1 MSNVHAYIVTG
12 AGSGIGRAIA
22 QKIAAEGHQVFGLG
36 RDSKKLEAT
45 GKLIGGR
52 GFTMASVD
60 LANANECSRVNAE
73 IRKWLNINGYAL
85 KGIVNNAGVVDRG
98 SFDSTSDVI
107 WERQFQNNLLSAVRL
122 TRDFFSEL
130 KSAAPSSVLNI
141 SSNLGLR
148 PIPNTSAYS
157 ALKAAMINWTESLA
171 MEWAPLQ
178 IRVNC
183 LCPGLVDTPIHP
195 FFGEDESSE
204 TRVMAHQLSPLGR
217 MGTSEDIAAT
227 AWFLLS
233 NASSW
238 TTGSV
243 MSVDG
248 GMRL

>member
-1 MSNVHAYIVTG
+1 MFKDQAFIVSG
-12 AGSGIGRAIA
+12 AGSGIGQAIA
-22 QKIAAEGHQVFGLG
+22 KKIIQNGHQVFGLG
-36 RDSKKLEAT
+36 RDSKKLENTAKQL
-45 GKLIGGR
+45 GAK
-52 GFTMASVD
+52 FNFASVD
-60 LANANECSRVNAE
+60 LANPNETSRMNAE
-73 IRKWLNINGYAL
+73 IRKWLSNNRLSLTGV
-85 KGIVNNAGVVDRG
+85 VNNAGVVDRG
-98 SFDSTSDVI
+98 PFDSTSDVI

-122 TRDFFSEL
+122 TRDFYPEL
-130 KSAAPSSVLNI
+130 KTSAPSSVLNI

-157 ALKAAMINWTESLA
+157 AIKAAMVNWTQSLA
-171 MEWAPLQ
+171 MEWAPLK

-204 TRVMAHQLSPLGR
+204 QRQMAHQLAPLGR
-217 MGTSEDIAAT
+217 MGTSEDIAEA

-233 NASSW
+233 ESSNW

-248 GMRL
+248 GMGL